1 MEINIKVR
9 PNTNKKSKDKFLAN
23 IIKSLED
30 HKAKDI
36 VPISLEGKCSISEHM
51 IVASGT
57 SQRHL
62 QSLGKY
68 VQEAALKAGVQ
79 NIRPEGSTD
88 SDWVLIDLNSIIVH
102 LFRPETRSVYD
113 LEGMWA
119 DVHELGEKT
128 TG

>member
-1 MEINIKVR
+1 MEITIKVR
-9 PNTNKKSKDKFLAN
+9 SNINNKSMDRLLSE

-30 HKAKDI
+30 HKAQDI
-36 VPISLEGKCSISEHM
+36 IPISLAGKCSISEHM
-51 IVASGT
+51 IIASGT

-79 NIRPEGSTD
+79 DIRPEGSAD
-88 SDWVLIDLNSIIVH
+88 SDWVLIDLNSVIVH
-102 LFRPETRSVYD
+102 LFRPETRAVYD

-119 DVHELGEKT
+119 DVHELRQQKV
-128 TG
+128 